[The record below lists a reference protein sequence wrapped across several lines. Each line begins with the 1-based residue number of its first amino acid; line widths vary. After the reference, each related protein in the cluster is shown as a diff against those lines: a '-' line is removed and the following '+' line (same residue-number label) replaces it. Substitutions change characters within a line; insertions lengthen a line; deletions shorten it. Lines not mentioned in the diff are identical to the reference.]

1 LDSYFDEFD
10 MTDKE
15 IWTLAGRYGE
25 WLNGEVVQITDE
37 NVIKFVR
44 AVQQAERGVI
54 IRRCEEYGAW
64 NDTAQYIADDIRMRG
79 EK

>member
-1 LDSYFDEFD
+1 

-37 NVIKFVR
+37 NLIKFVR
-44 AVQQAERGVI
+44 AVQQAEREAC
-54 IRRCEEYGAW
+54 R
-64 NDTAQYIADDIRMRG
+64 QIAFDLTDKDMQAVDVLVAIEAR
-79 EK
+79 E